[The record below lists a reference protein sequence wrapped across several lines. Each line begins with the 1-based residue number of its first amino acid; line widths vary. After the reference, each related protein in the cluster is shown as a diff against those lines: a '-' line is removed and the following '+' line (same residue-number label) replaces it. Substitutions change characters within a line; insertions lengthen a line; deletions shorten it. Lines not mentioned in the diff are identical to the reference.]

1 MDKDTSTFKDN
12 FTYENDTSTFGVPNT
27 DVPKKLNRK
36 QRRDIQFKRKHNF
49 DNIIWQYLN
58 SQEIK
63 CLEK

>member
-1 MDKDTSTFKDN
+1 MSKI
-12 FTYENDTSTFGVPNT
+12 
-27 DVPKKLNRK
+27 KLNRK

-63 CLEK
+63 RLEKQKEIIK